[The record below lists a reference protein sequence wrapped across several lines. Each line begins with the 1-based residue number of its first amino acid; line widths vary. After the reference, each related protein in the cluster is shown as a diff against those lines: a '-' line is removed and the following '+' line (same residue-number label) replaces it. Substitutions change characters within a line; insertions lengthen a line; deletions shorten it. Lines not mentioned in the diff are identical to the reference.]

1 MRLKCL
7 FLLRAEARLLPTSLE
22 AKMRHYRMIYEILW
36 SQSPRIS
43 VKDISSALH
52 IDPRTTSRRMKEAF
66 DQGYIAGPQIRKR
79 SYANMKEYM
88 YFISCENPFPK
99 YVSYSQDE
107 RVVYHA
113 RMAGFASLWIISRTP
128 LDIKDAIVLE
138 GYRSDYHLSYAPTH
152 SWERA
157 VKIMKASIETC
168 YLNRYKP
175 KEILKNRHNT
185 YVQWDEE
192 DEALHQYFKY
202 NLRKPFSP
210 VMRRHLITS
219 GKIYAFLEKLPSCC
233 TITTSYF
240 PEGIASYDPYLFMFN
255 TEYEDFIID
264 LFSQLPTSSF
274 FFKVSDRLFLLA
286 YVKRH
291 LLRYDGLTM
300 SGIGQLQIP
309 ILVKALLDKKIIN
322 SEDHAIVEYHWAKD
336 L

>member
-1 MRLKCL
+1 
-7 FLLRAEARLLPTSLE
+7 LPTSLE
-22 AKMRHYRMIYEILW
+22 AKMRHYRMIYEVLW

-43 VKDISSALH
+43 VKDISSILH
-52 IDPRTTSRRMKEAF
+52 VDPRTASKRVKEAF
-66 DQGYIAGPQIRKR
+66 DRGYLSGPQVRKR
-79 SYANMKEYM
+79 SYTNMKEYM

-113 RMAGFASLWIISRTP
+113 RMAGFASLWIISRAP
-128 LDIKDAIVLE
+128 LDIRDPIVLE
-138 GYRSDYHLSYAPTH
+138 GYRSDYHLSYAPNH

-157 VKIMKASIETC
+157 VELMNASIETC
-168 YLNRYKP
+168 NLGKCEP
-175 KEILKNRHNT
+175 GKILKNRYNT
-185 YVQWDEE
+185 YVQWDDE
-192 DEALHQYFKY
+192 DEALYQYFKY

-219 GKIYAFLEKLPSCC
+219 GKIYTFLEKLPSCC
-233 TITTSYF
+233 TITLSYY
-240 PEGIASYDPYLFMFN
+240 PEGVASYDPYLFMFD
-255 TEYEDFIID
+255 TDYEDFLID
-264 LFSQLPTSSF
+264 LFSLLPTSSF
-274 FFKVSDRLFLLA
+274 FFKASGRLFLLA

-300 SGIGQLQIP
+300 SDVGQLQIP
-309 ILVKALLDKKIIN
+309 LLVKHLLDKKIIK

>member
-1 MRLKCL
+1 
-7 FLLRAEARLLPTSLE
+7 LPTSLE
-22 AKMRHYRMIYEILW
+22 AKMRHYRMIYETLW
-36 SQSPRIS
+36 SQSSRIS
-43 VKDISSALH
+43 VKDISSILH
-52 IDPRTTSRRMKEAF
+52 VDPRTAGRRTKEAF
-66 DQGYIAGPQIRKR
+66 DQGYLAGPQIRKR

-128 LDIKDAIVLE
+128 LDMKDPVVLE
-138 GYRSDYHLSYAPTH
+138 GYRSDYHLSYAPNH

-157 VKIMKASIETC
+157 IELMNASVETC
-168 YLNRYKP
+168 DLNRYEPGKT
-175 KEILKNRHNT
+175 LKNRCDT

-192 DEALHQYFKY
+192 DEALYQYFKY
-202 NLRKPFSP
+202 NLRKLFSP

-233 TITTSYF
+233 TITISYF
-240 PEGIASYDPYLFMFN
+240 PEGIAAYDPYLFMFD
-255 TEYEDFIID
+255 TEYEDFLIN
-264 LFSQLPTSSF
+264 LFSLLPTSSF
-274 FFKVSDRLFLLA
+274 FFKVSDKLLLLA

-300 SGIGQLQIP
+300 SDVGQLQIP
-309 ILVKALLDKKIIN
+309 LLVKSLLDKKIIK